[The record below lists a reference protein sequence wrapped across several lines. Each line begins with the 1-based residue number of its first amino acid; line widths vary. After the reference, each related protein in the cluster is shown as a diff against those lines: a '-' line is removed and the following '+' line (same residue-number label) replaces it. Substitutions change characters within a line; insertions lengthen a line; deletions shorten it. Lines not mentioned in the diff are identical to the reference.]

1 MAITKVTN
9 PVTDFDKSTN
19 LPGLKIPSGNNTNEP
34 AIVDSIQGMIR
45 NDTEETTG
53 GSDSAITHFNGTAWK
68 YFAATES
75 PIYPTSL
82 KMFLDAGDAA
92 SYNGSGTTWS
102 DLTSNTNNGTLTNM
116 TSSNWNNAGYFN
128 FINSNS
134 NYIQLP
140 NILTFGSSSYT
151 ISIWVNLDNTT
162 HQEYLSSY
170 NSSGN
175 GFLLD
180 HTGSGNVR
188 FYNTGG
194 TLINIGTGTG
204 VATTNTWQLWTVTMD
219 RSSATNVVK
228 LYLGSAQKATT
239 SGTSLG
245 STNGDNPQIGGYPG
259 ANSLY
264 LDGQV
269 SKARI
274 YDTALIQSEIQ
285 VLVNE
290 GPL

>member
-19 LPGLKIPSGNNTNEP
+19 LPGLKIPSGNNSNQPTG
-34 AIVDSIQGMIR
+34 VQGMIR
-45 NDTEETTG
+45 NNTSENTG
-53 GSDSAITHFNGTAWK
+53 GSVNAIEHHNGTAWK

-75 PIYPTSL
+75 SVYPTNL